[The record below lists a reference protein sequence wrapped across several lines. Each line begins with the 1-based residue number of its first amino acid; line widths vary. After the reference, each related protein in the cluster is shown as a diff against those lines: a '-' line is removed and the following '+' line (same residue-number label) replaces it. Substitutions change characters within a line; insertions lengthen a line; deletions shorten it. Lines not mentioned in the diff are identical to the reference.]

1 MKKVISAAFIGGFVI
16 SACAQKVEAPD
27 AVKSAFNT
35 KFSAAQGVVWEQEGE
50 AWEADFKMKNVKMS
64 ASFDVN
70 GGWLATETEM
80 KTKEAPEV
88 VTSAL
93 EKGFAGWELEE
104 LESVE
109 MANFQGYEVSIE
121 KDEKEMEVLISS
133 TGEIVNK
140 QMEEENEEDED

>member
-1 MKKVISAAFIGGFVI
+1 MKKIISAAFIGGFVI

-27 AVKSAFNT
+27 AVKSAFNA
-35 KFSAAQGVVWEQEGE
+35 KFSTAQGVQWEQEGE
-50 AWEADFKMKNVKMS
+50 AWEADFKMKNLKMS
-64 ASFDVN
+64 ASFDVS

-80 KTKEAPEV
+80 KTKDAPEV

-109 MANFQGYEVSIE
+109 MADFQGYEVSIE
-121 KDEKEMEVLISS
+121 KDDKEMEVLIST
-133 TGEIVNK
+133 TGEIVST
-140 QMEEENEEDED
+140 QMEEENEEDEH